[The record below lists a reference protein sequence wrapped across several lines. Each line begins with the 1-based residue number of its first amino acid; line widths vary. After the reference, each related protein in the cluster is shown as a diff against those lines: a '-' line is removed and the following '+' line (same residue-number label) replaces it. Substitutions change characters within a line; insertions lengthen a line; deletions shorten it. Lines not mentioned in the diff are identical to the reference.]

1 MKQIYQIAEVELSY
15 KTSIKKE
22 DRHKIT
28 SSEDAYDILMK
39 TFREGTIE
47 YKEFFK
53 VLMLNQ
59 ANEVV
64 GYSAISEGGIS
75 GCIVDVRVIL
85 QAALLSNAS
94 GIIIAHNHPGGN
106 LVASEQDLSITK
118 KIKEGAKLI
127 DINLLDHLILTSE
140 SYLSLADKGLL

>member
-28 SSEDAYDILMK
+28 SSDEAYGILMK

-47 YKEFFK
+47 YKEYFK
-53 VLMLNQ
+53 VLMLNHS
-59 ANEVV
+59 NEVV

-75 GCIVDVRVIL
+75 NCIVDVRVIL

-94 GIIIAHNHPGGN
+94 GIIIAHNHPSGN
-106 LVASEQDLSITK
+106 LKASDQDLSITK
-118 KIKEGAKLI
+118 KIKEAAKLV